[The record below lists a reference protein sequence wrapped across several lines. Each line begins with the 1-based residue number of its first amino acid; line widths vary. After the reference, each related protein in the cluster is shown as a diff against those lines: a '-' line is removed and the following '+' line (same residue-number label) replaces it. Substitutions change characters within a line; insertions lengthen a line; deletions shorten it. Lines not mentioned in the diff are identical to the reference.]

1 MCVGD
6 DGVVVGREKLPSPK
20 SHIYNAGKIHPN
32 PVQHL
37 EEASVKLTG
46 CPTQTGFG
54 VAVKEATGA
63 ANTVMVNEAFE
74 LHVSLVTVTE

>member
-1 MCVGD
+1 VGD
-6 DGVVVGREKLPSPK
+6 EGAVVGRENPPSPK
-20 SHIYNAGKIHPN
+20 SHIYIAGKIQKGPE
-32 PVQHL
+32 QHL

-54 VAVKEATGA
+54 EAVNKAIGA
-63 ANTVMVNEAFE
+63 SNTVTVNEAFE